1 MKIWKIR
8 SKITG
13 KFLIDSYGKF
23 NKIGKTWNNKDG
35 AVRFR
40 ENAWFDT
47 RVGGPH
53 RREDTEV
60 VEYNMI
66 EVSQRRT
73 ELMEKP
79 ELKSDDMSMLETI
92 MHQLLKDYGNS
103 TKPFDEGDAL
113 EDLQIELYDFFKVI

>member
-40 ENAWFDT
+40 ENTWFDT

-73 ELMEKP
+73 
-79 ELKSDDMSMLETI
+79 DRTNG
-92 MHQLLKDYGNS
+92 KDRTQVRRHEHARNNHAS
-103 TKPFDEGDAL
+103 VVKRL
-113 EDLQIELYDFFKVI
+113 W